1 MCARRA
7 TFGQFH
13 ASIEPRMNQS
23 VRWPFAASAHATYDV
38 QLHEYMP
45 QRSTVSATPA
55 AGHLVASG

>member
-13 ASIEPRMNQS
+13 ASIDPRMNQS
-23 VRWPFAASAHATYDV
+23 VRWPFAASAQATYDV
-38 QLHEYMP
+38 QLQENMP
-45 QRSTVSATPA
+45 HRSTVSATPA